1 MISNKYIDNID
12 KESKEINWID
22 MSDDK
27 ESDERCQIGENYEN
41 RLTDNI

>member
-1 MISNKYIDNID
+1 
-12 KESKEINWID
+12 

-41 RLTDNI
+41 RLTDNIIKIETGKTDFPEKYRQY